1 MAGRSGVALLDVD
14 DAADPADV
22 VDALGALVAGDARAA
37 LRRLATFAGGSAS
50 GRAVAEGGVQEVVEH
65 AGSECGVRLRY
76 EAGAAGVGS
85 PVVVDGVR
93 RGAVRA
99 LDPGDAGIVAA
110 RLAAGAA
117 ADLLARLDR
126 VVLAPMRT
134 TSAALTQLLLCA
146 PANVPVVAARAG
158 EAGLAVDGWHCAA
171 RIAAEGG
178 GPGEGL
184 PDLERD
190 VLALVADRVGRG
202 DRAAWSVARPDD
214 TVVLVRTS
222 RRDSRR
228 EAPRLVAAWVT
239 DLAESLRTARP
250 GLRLRVGVATAH
262 EGANGV
268 RVSADESRAAL
279 AAARLGDDAVN
290 VATFD
295 GLGTRRMLAEWL
307 VTETAREA
315 VRDLLAPLDA
325 LGPEKSVTA
334 VRTLH
339 AYLDERGSLQR
350 AAARLHV
357 HRNAVVYRIE
367 GIRAALGLD
376 LADPDIR
383 FALQLACRGRLMVAG
398 DE

>member
-1 MAGRSGVALLDVD
+1 VH
-14 DAADPADV
+14 DV
-22 VDALGALVAGDARAA
+22 VERA
-37 LRRLATFAGGSAS
+37 GSA
-50 GRAVAEGGVQEVVEH
+50 
-65 AGSECGVRLRY
+65 CGVRLRY
-76 EAGAAGVGS
+76 EAGAGGDGA

-93 RGAVRA
+93 RGVVRA
-99 LDPGDAGIVAA
+99 LDPGDVGIVAA
-110 RLAAGAA
+110 RLAADATA
-117 ADLLARLDR
+117 ELLGRLDR

-146 PANVPVVAARAG
+146 PANVPVVAARARD
-158 EAGLAVDGWHCAA
+158 AGLAVDGWHCAA
-171 RIAAEGG
+171 RIAAEGDG
-178 GPGEGL
+178 RGRGL

-190 VLALVADRVGRG
+190 VLALVADRAGRG
-202 DRAAWSVARPDD
+202 DRASWSVARPDD

-222 RRDSRR
+222 RRESRS

-239 DLAESLRTARP
+239 DLAESLRTTRP
-250 GLRLRVGVATAH
+250 GLRLRVGVATTH

-268 RVSADESRAAL
+268 RVSAEESRTAL
-279 AAARLGDDAVN
+279 AAARLGEDAVN

-295 GLGTRRMLAEWL
+295 GLGARRMLAEWL

-325 LGPEKSVTA
+325 LGPDKSLTA

-357 HRNAVVYRIE
+357 HRNAVVYRID
-367 GIRAALGLD
+367 GIKEALGLD

-383 FALQLACRGRLMVAG
+383 FALQLACRGRLMVTG
-398 DE
+398 DQ